1 MRCRRRRNP
10 IAGAAA
16 AQAGTL
22 AIGAPRREPV
32 PRKVRSTELPQVHE
46 RTSMGDNVTRLIAAC
61 ADDEDA
67 LLARVF
73 PLVYGELKAIAHR
86 ALLRASGNATL
97 STTALVNEAYLK
109 LAGHTAL
116 GLTDRGHLLALCARA
131 MRQIVVDHA
140 RRRQA
145 DKRGGNQAALSL
157 GAIEADSAERPET
170 IVALD
175 EALTALTAHDARLV
189 RLIEYRVFGGLD
201 SAQIAS
207 LLGLTPRSVQR
218 EWLRAR
224 AWVGRAL
231 LVDPPTDRAS

>member
-1 MRCRRRRNP
+1 MAHAVCRRGGV
-10 IAGAAA
+10 AFV
-16 AQAGTL
+16 
-22 AIGAPRREPV
+22 APPREPRL
-32 PRKVRSTELPQVHE
+32 PTVRNAGLWLVRAPDDDS
-46 RTSMGDNVTRLIAAC
+46 VTRIIAAC
-61 ADDEDA
+61 AGDDAE

-73 PLVYGELKAIAHR
+73 PLVYEELKRIAHR

-109 LAGHTAL
+109 LAGHAAL
-116 GLTDRGHLLALCARA
+116 GLCGRRHLFALCARA
-131 MRQIVVDHA
+131 MRQIVVDYA

-145 DKRGGNQAALSL
+145 DKRGGDETAWSLSAIDAA
-157 GAIEADSAERPET
+157 SAERPET

-175 EALTALTAHDARLV
+175 EALSALTEHDERLV

-201 SAQIAS
+201 SHEIAE
-207 LLGLTPRSVQR
+207 LLGITPRSVQR

-231 LVDPPTDRAS
+231 ASDADTAGVS